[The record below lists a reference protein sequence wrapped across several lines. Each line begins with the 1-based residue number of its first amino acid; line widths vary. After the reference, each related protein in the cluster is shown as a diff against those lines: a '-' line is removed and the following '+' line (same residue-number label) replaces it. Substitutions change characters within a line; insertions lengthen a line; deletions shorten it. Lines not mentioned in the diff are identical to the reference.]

1 MDNVKFHKTAINTIE
16 NSGNH
21 ILFIPPYS
29 PDYNP
34 IEEVFSSLKAYLKK
48 YITPL
53 HNSPDVQAILRKYID
68 EKKSNNGYYKHA
80 FGIQYDNG

>member
-1 MDNVKFHKTAINTIE
+1 MDNVSFHKKTVNIIK

-29 PDYNP
+29 PEFNP
-34 IEEVFSSLKAYLKK
+34 IEEVFSHLKAYVKK

-53 HNSPDVQAILRKYID
+53 HQQLNITEIVKMYVNEQYCTT
-68 EKKSNNGYYKHA
+68 GYYRHA
-80 FGIQYDNG
+80 FGKYNYG